1 MSLSASS
8 SSGDPDQLLLRW
20 SDDSSS
26 PSREEFV
33 DVLSRQL
40 SKIFVRSACQ
50 LAEDTPVFLAGR
62 KYSAN
67 GRAGSCQKEASSF
80 ILGILIDNESH
91 IQLESD
97 WDPGVLVIDDFLTE
111 EQEDEI
117 LANLDNSGPGS
128 ISCFPTDS
136 ATLIF

>member
-1 MSLSASS
+1 MSLSSSS

-111 EQEDEI
+111 EQEDAI
-117 LANLDNSGPGS
+117 LANLDSSGPGS
-128 ISCFPTDS
+128 ISCFPPDS
-136 ATLIF
+136 ATFIF